1 MDNSCDAQAI
11 AGKSG
16 KYTPETGVIG
26 SYDDPKAVMTAQKE
40 PTEQYMAGRPWIKV
54 EMTQLAKYRP
64 LSGSHLAEECKGAR
78 RQVLAEECKVSGVI
92 ILLKSTKK
100 PSIEGKGSG
109 EHARAGLSGEEDE
122 VLVVVKP

>member
-1 MDNSCDAQAI
+1 MAQLA
-11 AGKSG
+11 
-16 KYTPETGVIG
+16 KYRPETGVIG

-78 RQVLAEECKVSGVI
+78 RQVLAEEYKETLYRGQR
-92 ILLKSTKK
+92 LR
-100 PSIEGKGSG
+100 
-109 EHARAGLSGEEDE
+109 RACSCGAFW
-122 VLVVVKP
+122 

>member
-1 MDNSCDAQAI
+1 MEDKECKEAKVDNSCDAQAI

-40 PTEQYMAGRPWIKV
+40 PTEQYMAVRPWIEV

-64 LSGSHLAEECKGAR
+64 LSG
-78 RQVLAEECKVSGVI
+78 VI
-92 ILLKSTKK
+92 ILLKSAKK

-109 EHARAGLSGEEDE
+109 EHARAGLYGEEDE